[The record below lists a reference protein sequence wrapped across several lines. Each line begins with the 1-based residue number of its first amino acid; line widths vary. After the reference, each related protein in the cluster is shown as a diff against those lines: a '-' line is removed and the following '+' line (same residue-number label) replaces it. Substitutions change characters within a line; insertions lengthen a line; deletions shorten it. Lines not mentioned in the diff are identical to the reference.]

1 MARLVGT
8 ITDPS
13 GAIIPSATVV
23 ATNVATHISTRAVTN
38 GAGQYVIPDLVPGDY
53 SITGE
58 KTGFVKKTITGIV
71 LQVGQMGQINLS
83 LELGAVTQTVQVT
96 GHPPLLDHVSSD
108 LGQVIDRQQVAT
120 LPLNGRNFMQ
130 LALLTAGV
138 SEGVSADWTGVQMYS
153 ANGLTGEN
161 NNYIMDGISNRES
174 ASNTVI
180 ESPSVDAIQEF
191 KAETGMFTAE
201 HQAAGMVINV
211 VTKSGTNQIH
221 GAAYDYLRNDAL
233 DASGFFPTSDRVKP
247 PLRRNQFGAAAGGR
261 FVRDKHF
268 WFASYEGER
277 QTQGSVQIGLVPTA
291 QQISGQ
297 VDTPI
302 TDPLTGE
309 PFPSNNGITQLPA
322 DRISPVLQTIL
333 SYYPGPNTSQYG
345 ANFVNSENATFKY
358 NSFLIKTDHYLTDK
372 DSLSVRFSF
381 KNGSQFA
388 PGGLPILD
396 GDYQVNSTRGLSIGY
411 HRTLRPNL
419 LNELRLGYT
428 RWLLNAV
435 PEVAG
440 TKYTVN
446 PGILGI
452 GLPVGATNPLTTPY
466 SLFMSGYVPIYPAA
480 AGYNSLIIQVM
491 NDFEVGDNLT
501 WVRGS
506 HSIKL
511 GGLVYRAEFKS
522 NSLGTIYN
530 GDGNY
535 TGQFTGDPVAD
546 TLLDYPAQVTK
557 ASTAPNNYP
566 RQTKFGGFLQDD
578 WRATSRLTLN
588 LGVRYDVDLPINDII
603 LGVFD
608 PSFGGLRFPQYT
620 IDHSGF
626 DVANYFATVRPDI
639 PIKIDPGKS
648 VYSADTNNIAP
659 RLGFAYSLG
668 GHQTTVVR
676 GGAGV
681 FFTSPPSMGIRC
693 TSSIPPFTQRF
704 QAFSDPTVP
713 TISLVST
720 GSNPN
725 EKLPIRVWTF
735 PGDRKFVNGV
745 VDEWAL
751 SVQREISPSLMV
763 EVGYIGNHLIRGLS
777 ALDINQAPV
786 PGPSNLQDRVPFPS
800 FAAINMY
807 GNNMF
812 SMYDGLNVRVT
823 KQASH
828 GLSFLA
834 SYRFGKELNNADE
847 ADRGLPQNINC
858 PISCEKGLAD
868 GNTAQRLSVS
878 YSYDLPF
885 GRGRAFLANRSGFLG
900 PFVDGWTLGGIVTA
914 ESGFPV
920 SPGENGIGSNTGSQV
935 GTRPDRI
942 GDGNLPPGQRS
953 PDHYWDP
960 SAFVE
965 SAPYTFGTA
974 GRNILIGPGFSTWD
988 FSLRKNFPFH
998 FLGEQAGLEFRA
1010 EMFNFLNHVN
1020 FGMPDPDI
1028 DDPTFGQIFSLSTD
1042 PREVQFA
1049 LRLHW

>member
-1 MARLVGT
+1 MARLVGSV
-8 ITDPS
+8 TDPS

-23 ATNVATHISTRAVTN
+23 ATNVATGTSTRAVTN

-71 LQVGQMGQINLS
+71 LQVGQMAAIDFA
-83 LELGAVTQTVQVT
+83 LELGAVTQSVQVT
-96 GHPPLLDHVSSD
+96 GHPPLLDRVSSD

-130 LALLTAGV
+130 LALLTVGV
-138 SEGVSADWTGVQMYS
+138 NEGVTADWTGAPMYS

-191 KAETGMFTAE
+191 KAETGTFSAE

-247 PLRRNQFGAAAGGR
+247 PLRRNQFGAAVGGR

-277 QTQGSVQIGLVPTA
+277 QSQGSVQIGLVPTA
-291 QQISGQ
+291 QQIGGQ
-297 VDTPI
+297 SDTTI

-309 PFPSNNGITQLPA
+309 PFQNNQVPT
-322 DRISPVLQTIL
+322 DRISPVLHTIL
-333 SYYPGPNTSQYG
+333 SYYPAPNISQYG
-345 ANFVNSENATFKY
+345 ANFINTESAVVKY
-358 NSFLIKTDHYLTDK
+358 DSFLIKTDHYLTDK
-372 DSLSVRFSF
+372 DSVSVRFSY
-381 KNGSQFA
+381 KNVSQFQ

-396 GDYQVNSTRGLSIGY
+396 GDFQDNNTRGLSIGY

-452 GLPVGATNPLTTPY
+452 GLPVGAKNPLTTPY
-466 SLFMSGYVPIYPAA
+466 YMFLGEYIPIIPTA
-480 AGYNSLIIQVM
+480 AGYNSLITQVM
-491 NDFEVGDNLT
+491 NDFEAGDNLT

-511 GGLVYRAEFKS
+511 GGLVYRSEFKS
-522 NSLGTIYN
+522 FSLGTLYN

-546 TLLDYPAQVTK
+546 ALLDYPMQVTK
-557 ASTAPNNYP
+557 ASTAPITYP
-566 RQTKFGGFLQDD
+566 RQTKFGGFFQDD
-578 WRATSRLTLN
+578 WRARSHLTLN
-588 LGVRYDVDLPINDII
+588 MGVRYDVDLPINDRV

-626 DVANYFATVRPDI
+626 DVANYFATVRTDI

-659 RLGFAYSLG
+659 RLGFAYALG
-668 GHQTTVVR
+668 AQQKTVVR

-693 TSSIPPFTQRF
+693 TSNIPPFAQRF
-704 QAFSDPTVP
+704 SAYSDPTVP

-720 GSNPN
+720 GANPSAR
-725 EKLPIRVWTF
+725 LPIRVWTF
-735 PGDRKFVNGV
+735 PGNRKFVNGV

-763 EVGYIGNHLIRGLS
+763 EVGYVGNHLIRGLS
-777 ALDINQAPV
+777 ALDVNQAPV
-786 PGPSNLQDRVPFPS
+786 PGPSNLQARVPFPS
-800 FAAINMY
+800 FAAINMF

-812 SMYDGLNVRVT
+812 SMYNGLNVRVT

-828 GLSFLA
+828 GLSFLT

-847 ADRGLPQNINC
+847 ADRGFPQNINC

-868 GNTAQRLSVS
+868 ANTAQRLSVG

-885 GRGRAFLANRSGFLG
+885 GRGRALLANRSGFLG

-920 SPGENGIGSNTGSQV
+920 SPGEYGVGSNTGSQV

-942 GDGNLPPGQRS
+942 GNGNLPSGQRS

-974 GRNILIGPGFSTWD
+974 GRNILIGPGFSVWD
-988 FSLRKNFPFH
+988 CSLRKNFAFH
-998 FLGEQAGLEFRA
+998 FLGDQAGLEFRA
-1010 EMFNFLNHVN
+1010 EMFNFLNHAN
-1020 FGMPDPDI
+1020 FGMPDSNI
-1028 DDPTFGQIFSLSTD
+1028 DDTTFGQIFSLSQA